1 MYKFII
7 YTHKTLPWW
16 SGCILGRVTEASAL
30 LRRALMRFLRNTR
43 VSTNSKRMKNTM
55 DNKVYSMDCVVNE
68 LVVWDVE
75 VILGAICKMDFMEW
89 WYTFKSSV
97 TVTNLEHILVAGQP
111 VCYDFYRQTTSM
123 SSSYGIFFFF
133 FFEFAL
139 RLITNI
145 LCMYEYK

>member
-1 MYKFII
+1 
-7 YTHKTLPWW
+7 
-16 SGCILGRVTEASAL
+16 
-30 LRRALMRFLRNTR
+30 
-43 VSTNSKRMKNTM
+43 M

-123 SSSYGIFFFF
+123 SSIV
-133 FFEFAL
+133 
-139 RLITNI
+139 RIITNI
-145 LCMYEYK
+145 LYTHKYK

>member
-1 MYKFII
+1 
-7 YTHKTLPWW
+7 
-16 SGCILGRVTEASAL
+16 
-30 LRRALMRFLRNTR
+30 
-43 VSTNSKRMKNTM
+43 M

-75 VILGAICKMDFMEW
+75 VVLGAICKMDFMEW

-123 SSSYGIFFFF
+123 SSYGF